1 MATLMIAQTFQNIMM
16 AKTKFDECIMASEI
30 PNL

>member
-16 AKTKFDECIMASEI
+16 AKTKFDECININGE
-30 PNL
+30 